1 MFVPIFIFCLFV
13 HQYFIFIKC
22 YCFRRM
28 PFILQSVTNWM
39 IPRSCKTFIIRCI
52 CVMCNVYACI
62 YDIQWILDWEL
73 FLVVFFLFQICH
85 VKVSLR
91 LSWQWHWTINI
102 VVKSFFLWFFFLSF
116 FCFATLFFI
125 AFSANILW
133 HMIFRAPL
141 SPSSSPIRFFFQCWV
156 GTHRN
161 VKKLFV
167 SLVIYLDS
175 MLLADISYRAWMHFH
190 NEDFF
195 FESEEAGSKIWEK

>member
-116 FCFATLFFI
+116 FCFATLFLLLFQQTYCDTWYSVHLCLPLHHLYVFFSMLSRHPQKCEK
-125 AFSANILW
+125 AFRFACNILG
-133 HMIFRAPL
+133 L
-141 SPSSSPIRFFFQCWV
+141 YVV
-156 GTHRN
+156 GR
-161 VKKLFV
+161 
-167 SLVIYLDS
+167 Y
-175 MLLADISYRAWMHFH
+175 
-190 NEDFF
+190 
-195 FESEEAGSKIWEK
+195 